1 MQYRVR
7 AIDAAQAIQTLEL
20 DAYDEADARQ
30 QALARQLTPLSVARG
45 AMRAGRPQRRFAL
58 LLFAQELL
66 ALLNAGLS
74 VIEALEALVEKDAD
88 AARRAV
94 LSRLAMQL
102 REGHRL
108 SAAML
113 RQPEVFP
120 PLFVGIVQAAENT
133 SDLPRA
139 LARYLDYESRAQA
152 VRHKVVSA
160 AIYPTIL
167 LVAGGAVSLFLL
179 GYVVPRFAAVYQGSG
194 RELPWASQLL
204 MQWGLLVRT
213 HALSLAGT
221 GLVGAMLLAW
231 QVRRSVGAG
240 GWLQL
245 LRWLPGA
252 APKLRILSLSRL
264 YLTAGML
271 LAGGIALPQALRL
284 CAAVIAPGDAPAL
297 EAVRRRIEAGEPLSD
312 ALEQQGLGTPV
323 ALRLLRVGEQ
333 SGELGEMLLR
343 TAAFYDEE
351 VTRWIERFSRAF
363 EPVLMAAIGLVV
375 GLIVI
380 LLYMP
385 IFELAGSLR

>member
-7 AIDAAQAIQTLEL
+7 AIDAARAIQTLEL

-45 AMRAGRPQRRFAL
+45 ALRAGHPQRRFAL

-94 LSRLAMQL
+94 LSRLATQL

-139 LARYLDYESRAQA
+139 LARYLDYEARAQA

-160 AIYPTIL
+160 AILCSRFSWPWVRCGRSVSVMA
-167 LVAGGAVSLFLL
+167 VAHSATPATTSSSTGAAL
-179 GYVVPRFAAVYQGSG
+179 RA
-194 RELPWASQLL
+194 R
-204 MQWGLLVRT
+204 GLSVLYRPAPSST
-213 HALSLAGT
+213 S
-221 GLVGAMLLAW
+221 AML
-231 QVRRSVGAG
+231 S
-240 GWLQL
+240 
-245 LRWLPGA
+245 
-252 APKLRILSLSRL
+252 
-264 YLTAGML
+264 T
-271 LAGGIALPQALRL
+271 
-284 CAAVIAPGDAPAL
+284 
-297 EAVRRRIEAGEPLSD
+297 
-312 ALEQQGLGTPV
+312 
-323 ALRLLRVGEQ
+323 
-333 SGELGEMLLR
+333 
-343 TAAFYDEE
+343 
-351 VTRWIERFSRAF
+351 
-363 EPVLMAAIGLVV
+363 
-375 GLIVI
+375 
-380 LLYMP
+380 
-385 IFELAGSLR
+385 